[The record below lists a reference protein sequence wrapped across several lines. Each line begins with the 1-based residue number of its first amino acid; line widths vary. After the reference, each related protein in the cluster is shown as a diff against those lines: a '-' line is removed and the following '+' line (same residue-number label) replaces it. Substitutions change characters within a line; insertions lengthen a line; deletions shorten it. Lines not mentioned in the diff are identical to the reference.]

1 MPKTHL
7 AVQAASHFEDGR
19 GSRIRDPRAWR
30 SRLAHNSCVD
40 FVRVRASQRR
50 RTEQVIGMG
59 EASPTSP
66 APIPNP
72 EAVMLA
78 NEALRQ
84 LEKKLDEI
92 PNVLRVTFVLRFG
105 EGLAYAEIANRLGIS
120 SATARKRIQLA
131 RDRLRGYRSAAP
143 H

>member
-1 MPKTHL
+1 
-7 AVQAASHFEDGR
+7 
-19 GSRIRDPRAWR
+19 
-30 SRLAHNSCVD
+30 
-40 FVRVRASQRR
+40 
-50 RTEQVIGMG
+50 
-59 EASPTSP
+59 
-66 APIPNP
+66 
-72 EAVMLA
+72 MLA